1 MKVNR
6 QNYQFYVNQ
15 IGFGVGKQ
23 EKSKDFQ
30 VKMLFINVKYTTG
43 FGGQFMEDLD
53 MVKLTLLKG
62 SYTVS
67 SLEIRIWC
75 CRKE

>member
-1 MKVNR
+1 M
-6 QNYQFYVNQ
+6 
-15 IGFGVGKQ
+15 
-23 EKSKDFQ
+23 
-30 VKMLFINVKYTTG
+30 KMLFINVKYNTG
-43 FGGQFMEDLD
+43 FGGQFVEDLD

-62 SYTVS
+62 RYTIS